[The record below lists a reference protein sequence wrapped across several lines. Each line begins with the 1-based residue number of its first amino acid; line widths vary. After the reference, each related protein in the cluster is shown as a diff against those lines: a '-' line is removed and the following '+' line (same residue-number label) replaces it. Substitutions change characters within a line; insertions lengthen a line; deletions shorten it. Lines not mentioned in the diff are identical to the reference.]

1 VELLERATFLE
12 TLGEYADAAARGHGR
27 LVLVAGEAGIGKTA
41 LLDAFAERRPDLRWL
56 RGACDGGF
64 TPRPLGPLY
73 EIATADGDG
82 LLEQFRSG
90 ADRNTLFATS
100 LERLGTPDRP
110 TAVVVEDVHWAD
122 EATLD
127 WLTYLARRLASLPA
141 MVLLTY
147 RDEEVGAES
156 PLRSALASLA
166 TQRPTRRMTLP
177 PLTPA
182 AVSELAQSQGRADT
196 DAIYRLTSGNPFYVE
211 ELLSNPSDRVP
222 SSVSDVVAARTAQL
236 TDDARQLVWAA
247 ATLGQPASA
256 ATIAAV
262 AGREPAHL
270 DECLAS
276 GGLVPAGSPD
286 DPVRLFG
293 FRHELARLAVET
305 KVPAYRATQLHAAAY
320 RWFAQ
325 AGVASEP
332 DHARL
337 AYHADAAGL
346 GDEALAAATAAARE
360 AASLASTTEAVAQ
373 FTRALRYAGSASDAE
388 RAELHEGL
396 AHALSLMDRWEE
408 SLPPR
413 ELAVGFARAS
423 GELEPLCRNLRA
435 LAITRWRLCDGEGY
449 AALVEEV
456 FSMMRDAPLSTE
468 KVMAF
473 GYQAGLLSDSGR
485 PEEGMAMA
493 EQCLAM
499 AQELGSDEMY
509 ATTLQNLG
517 WDRINHGLDGWGQ
530 MEKALVLAR
539 DGGFQRDA
547 ARGYANLYQAA
558 IDHLRVAEY
567 EWVYEEGA
575 AYNQDCEMPTF
586 RWCLLGSRV
595 TALVRMGRLTEAVDL
610 GAMMLAEQI
619 SPVNRLHVLI
629 GMGPALARLGDPRAA
644 ARLVECRAL
653 ADANGEPYWRAFAA
667 VAALQHAWLS
677 GSAVGDPAWVLEV
690 WRRSEHEGP
699 WTRAELALWLSRTG
713 LLASS
718 PGFGAAPADAT
729 EPADAPAPYAAEF
742 AGDAR
747 LAAATWQ
754 GLGCPFEAAAALMA
768 SDDEDALR
776 RGLDLFTSVGSTPGA
791 ALARRRL
798 KEAGA
803 RGIPRGPRATATAH
817 PHGLTGREQEVLALV
832 GEGLSNR
839 EVGARLFISERT
851 VDHHVASILAKLG
864 AASRTEAV
872 ARAHAAGAGPAAT
885 EMGTVAAI

>member
-1 VELLERATFLE
+1 MELLERATFLE
-12 TLGEYADAAARGHGR
+12 TLGEYADEAARGHGR

-41 LLDAFAERRPDLRWL
+41 LLDTFAAQRPDLRWL

-64 TPRPLGPLY
+64 TPRPLGPLF

-82 LLEQFRSG
+82 LLDQFRTG

-100 LERLGTPDRP
+100 LERLGAAGRP

-127 WLTYLARRLASLPA
+127 WLTYLARRLTSMST

-156 PLRSALASLA
+156 PPRSALASLA

-182 AVSELAQSQGRADT
+182 AVAELARSQGRADAA
-196 DAIYRLTSGNPFYVE
+196 AIYRLSSGNPFYVE
-211 ELLSNPSDRVP
+211 ELLSNPSDHVP

-247 ATLGQPASA
+247 AIIGQPASA
-256 ATIAAV
+256 ATIAGV
-262 AGREPAHL
+262 SGREPAHL

-276 GGLVPAGSPD
+276 GGLVPAGGPG
-286 DPVRLFG
+286 DPVRLFA
-293 FRHELARLAVET
+293 FRHELARLAVEAN
-305 KVPAYRATQLHAAAY
+305 VPAYRATQLHAAAY
-320 RWFAQ
+320 RWF
-325 AGVASEP
+325 GDPTKNRDP

-337 AYHADAAGL
+337 AHHADAAGL
-346 GDEALAAATAAARE
+346 VDEAFAESTAAARE
-360 AASLASTTEAVAQ
+360 AAALSSTTEAVAQ
-373 FTRALRYAGSASDAE
+373 FTRALRYAGSATDTE

-413 ELAVGFARAS
+413 ELAVAFARAS
-423 GELEPLCRNLRA
+423 GDLEPLCRNLRA
-435 LAITRWRLCDGEGY
+435 LAITRWRLCDGQGHAE
-449 AALVEEV
+449 LVEQI

-468 KVMAF
+468 KVMAY
-473 GYQAGLLSDSGR
+473 GYKAGLLSDTGR
-485 PEEGMAMA
+485 ADEGMAMA

-509 ATTLQNLG
+509 ASTLQNLG

-558 IDHLRVAEY
+558 VDHLRVAEY

-586 RWCLLGSRV
+586 WWCLLGSRV
-595 TALVRMGRLTEAVDL
+595 TALVRMGRLTEAL
-610 GAMMLAEQI
+610 ALCTSMLAEQI

-629 GMGPALARLGDPRAA
+629 GMGPALARLGDPRATP
-644 ARLVECRAL
+644 RLAECREL

-667 VAALQHAWLS
+667 VAVLQQAWLS
-677 GSAVGDPAWVLEV
+677 GGPVGDEAWVLDV
-690 WRRSEHEGP
+690 WKGSEHEGP
-699 WTRAELALWLSRTG
+699 WPRAELALWLGRTG
-713 LLASS
+713 LLE
-718 PGFGAAPADAT
+718 AAPADA
-729 EPADAPAPYAAEF
+729 PDPYAAEF
-742 AGDAR
+742 AGDPR
-747 LAAATWQ
+747 RSAATWQ
-754 GLGCPFEAAAALMA
+754 ELGCPFEAAAALMA
-768 SDDEDALR
+768 SDDEDDLR
-776 RGLDLFTSVGSTPGA
+776 RGLDLFTSIGSTPGA
-791 ALARRRL
+791 TLARRRL
-798 KEAGA
+798 KEAGV
-803 RGIPRGPRATATAH
+803 RGIPRGPRAAATAH
-817 PHGLTGREQEVLALV
+817 PNGLTGREQQVLALV

-839 EVGARLFISERT
+839 EVSARLFISERT
-851 VDHHVASILAKLG
+851 VDHHVASVLAKLG

-872 ARAHAAGAGPAAT
+872 ARARANGAGAAASPTT
-885 EMGTVAAI
+885 EMGTVAPAI